1 MESYDDFLAPDG
13 GMEEFSQSLE
23 ALGSGN
29 LADDPLVLGSSEMT
43 PFGGAAPERSGDADD
58 GGSSFYAFNSLAAA
72 PSVAGAQDSSNLMG
86 DDAFASAAPAAAAA
100 DHGRFPDAPPATV
113 AAAQASDL
121 AGQTQGALDAAHGGA
136 AAAGTDP
143 QSGAL
148 DTAERENAKTKKLE
162 QWEAKQREFVNE
174 KMKDEESARVLE
186 VETADEALKVW
197 YAERTAAVEARKA
210 SNRAAAAAAAA
221 AAETSA
227 ISEGKE
233 AAGLAGEGGGL
244 GRPSKASTTTSWQ
257 RISKLIEL
265 AGNSNHGDSKTK
277 TTQLPQGTRL
287 TFNASSA
294 NSSTATATS
303 NATTTSTFRS
313 STSSP
318 ANGSATGNGGNANHI
333 NTKDDVKQKVLKL
346 HQEKDV
352 SRMHAIIQQLRSPA
366 TATTAS

>member
-86 DDAFASAAPAAAAA
+86 DDAFAS
-100 DHGRFPDAPPATV
+100 
-113 AAAQASDL
+113 
-121 AGQTQGALDAAHGGA
+121 
-136 AAAGTDP
+136 AAGTDP